1 MKSITLKEKSI
12 NAIIW
17 SAIQSFLS
25 QGISFLFSVLY
36 ARVLSPNDFGLLA
49 MGMIFFVIGESIVNS
64 GLSQSLIRS
73 RKVTDS
79 EYSSILYFNVIL
91 SFIVYTLFYFLAPLI
106 SDFYNQPL
114 LTNILRVYFVIFI
127 IKSFSIVQNTVLVK
141 SLKFK
146 SQFLV
151 TLPSIVISGIFGY
164 FLAISGYGIW
174 SLICAALVQAL
185 IETIQYWVLST
196 WKPSGSI
203 KLSIVKPHLK
213 FGYKLTISS
222 LLNAIISNL
231 QSILIG
237 KYFSPNFVGLYNRAN
252 TFKQFPSELI
262 VNIVGKVSQPV
273 FAQIQE
279 DNEKLKKSYKIILQT
294 SFCFV
299 APILLYIAFFAKPF
313 FLFVLTDK
321 WSGVI
326 GFFRILCFSGIL
338 YPIHVFNLHI
348 LNIKGRSDLNL
359 KLEIIKAILTII
371 IIIISLEFG
380 VLGILYGSLI
390 LSIISIFINS
400 YYTKDLL
407 GYSIIEQLKDLI
419 PYFFT
424 PFALVILVYLID
436 FFLFDKLGYF
446 VRLTISLSLYFILNV
461 ISSFFTKP
469 YIFFEVVNFFN
480 NKFCLKKHV

>member
-1 MKSITLKEKSI
+1 MRSITLREKSI
-12 NAIIW
+12 NALIW
-17 SAIQSFLS
+17 SAMQSFLS

-36 ARVLSPNDFGLLA
+36 ARILSPNDFGLLA
-49 MGMIFFVIGESIVNS
+49 MGMIFFVIGESIINS

-73 RKVTDS
+73 KKVTDS
-79 EYSSILYFNVIL
+79 EYSSILYFNVLL
-91 SFIVYTLFYFLAPLI
+91 SFIVYILFYLIAPLI
-106 SDFYNQPL
+106 SDFYNQPQ
-114 LTNILRVYFVIFI
+114 LTNILRVYFIIFI

-151 TLPSIVISGIFGY
+151 TLPSIVISGILGY

-174 SLICAALVQAL
+174 SLIFAALIQAF

-196 WKPSGSI
+196 WRPSGLI
-203 KLSIVKPHLK
+203 KLSIISPHLK
-213 FGYKLTISS
+213 FGYKLTVSS
-222 LLNAIISNL
+222 LLNSIISNL
-231 QSILIG
+231 QSIVIG

-273 FAQIQE
+273 FAQMQD

-326 GFFRILCFSGIL
+326 GFFRILCLSGIL

-359 KLEIIKAILTII
+359 KLEIIKAILTIVTI
-371 IIIISLEFG
+371 SISLEFG

-400 YYTKDLL
+400 YYTKCLL
-407 GYSIIEQLKDLI
+407 GYSIFEQIKDLL
-419 PYFFT
+419 PYFFV
-424 PFALVILVYLID
+424 PFVLVFFVYLID
-436 FFLFDKLGYF
+436 LFLFYNLGYF
-446 VRLTISLSLYFILNV
+446 LRLTISFSLYFIFNV
-461 ISSFFTKP
+461 ILSFFTKP
-469 YIFFEVVNFFN
+469 YIFFEAKNFVN
-480 NKFCLKKHV
+480 NKFCLKKNV